1 MNRTLLLAAA
11 GGYLAYRAL
20 KPRYDFRGKHVLVT
34 GGARGLGLV
43 MARQLRDAGARL
55 TICSR
60 TGEQLDRAAAEL
72 GPGTF
77 AVECDVTDPARVRE
91 MVAVARQ
98 KLGPIDVLVNNAGMI
113 RVGPVEEMREEDYED
128 SLRTHF
134 WAAYHAMNAVIPEM
148 KARRAGRIV
157 NVASFGGKVSVPH
170 LLPYSV
176 GKFALVALST
186 GMRAELAR
194 HGVTVTPVNPGL
206 MRTGSH
212 VNAEFKGRHEAE
224 YAWFAIG
231 NGMPGFSMSAETA
244 ARKVLAACARGDAET
259 VLGLPAKFGVA
270 LNALCPNLTASV
282 LDFVNRVL
290 MPRPGGIGTETA
302 TGNESRGSTPK
313 LFTALTD
320 RAAAANNELRDAPPP
335 LPAHPA

>member
-1 MNRTLLLAAA
+1 MNRTVLLAAA

-43 MARQLRDAGARL
+43 MARQFRHAGARL

-72 GPGTF
+72 GPGTH
-77 AVECDVTDPARVRE
+77 AVECDLTDRGRAQE
-91 MVAVARQ
+91 LVAVARQ
-98 KLGPIDVLVNNAGMI
+98 KHGPVDVLVNNAGVI
-113 RVGPVEEMREEDYED
+113 RVGPAEEMTHEDYES

-134 WAAYHAMNAVIPEM
+134 WAPLWVTEEVTPEM
-148 KARRAGRIV
+148 KARGTGRIV
-157 NVASFGGKVSVPH
+157 NIASFGGKVSVPH

-186 GMRAELAR
+186 GLRSELAR
-194 HGVTVTPVNPGL
+194 QGVRVTTVCPGL

-212 VNAEFKGRHEAE
+212 VNAEFKGRHEEE

-231 NGMPGFSMSAETA
+231 NGLPGFSMSAETA
-244 ARKVLAACARGDAET
+244 ARKILAAASRGDAEL
-259 VLGLPAKFGVA
+259 VLGLPAKFGAA
-270 LNALCPNLTASV
+270 LNGVCPNLTADV
-282 LDFVNRVL
+282 LDFVNRVM
-290 MPRPGGIGTETA
+290 MPRPGGIGTEVA
-302 TGNESRGSTPK
+302 KGSESRGKVPAI
-313 LFTALTD
+313 FTALTD

-335 LPAHPA
+335 LPAHG